1 MFILLPEHVKKY
13 HPNDENSTEN
23 HPNLTTTTSTTTV
36 KTENINLTNNTIV
49 TSTTENIK
57 SELELKLHESA
68 STGIITSSTTALVN
82 TNFPNKTISRVT
94 GTNQHVQTCL
104 LTSSPFNTVSPPN
117 KTVSDTYDAM
127 NLDEGQF
134 DEALILA
141 AANASEEDITNLVTP
156 LLS

>member
-1 MFILLPEHVKKY
+1 MKKY

-36 KTENINLTNNTIV
+36 KTENTNLTNNTIV

-68 STGIITSSTTALVN
+68 SAGIITSSTTALVN

-94 GTNQHVQTCL
+94 GTNQHVIYEA
-104 LTSSPFNTVSPPN
+104 FIFTVVAKRNIMS
-117 KTVSDTYDAM
+117 TV
-127 NLDEGQF
+127 
-134 DEALILA
+134 
-141 AANASEEDITNLVTP
+141 
-156 LLS
+156 LLSKSAIFRWVWHL

>member
-1 MFILLPEHVKKY
+1 MTNF
-13 HPNDENSTEN
+13 NSTS
-23 HPNLTTTTSTTTV
+23 TTGNTTV
-36 KTENINLTNNTIV
+36 KTEKNTNLTNNTNITV
-49 TSTTENIK
+49 TNTTTENIK

-68 STGIITSSTTALVN
+68 SAGIITSSTTALVN
-82 TNFPNKTISRVT
+82 TNFPNKTISRVA

-141 AANASEEDITNLVTP
+141 AATASEEDITNLVTP

>member
-1 MFILLPEHVKKY
+1 MKKY

-36 KTENINLTNNTIV
+36 KTENTNLTNNTIV

-57 SELELKLHESA
+57 SELELRLHESVI
-68 STGIITSSTTALVN
+68 SNTTTTALVN
-82 TNFPNKTISRVT
+82 TANFPNKIISRVT
-94 GTNQHVQTCL
+94 GTNQTLQTCL

-127 NLDEGQF
+127 NLDENQF

-141 AANASEEDITNLVTP
+141 AATASEEDITNLVTP